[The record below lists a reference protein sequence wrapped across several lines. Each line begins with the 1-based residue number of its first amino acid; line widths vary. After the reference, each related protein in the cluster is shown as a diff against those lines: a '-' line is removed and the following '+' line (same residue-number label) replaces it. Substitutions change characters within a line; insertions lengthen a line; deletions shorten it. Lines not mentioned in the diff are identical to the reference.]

1 MLKCLEAL
9 SEGASDV
16 TFITHLS
23 NNNTTIVIF
32 GISNQ
37 RTPFFGVCLKQQMLT
52 ETFTDNFTTV
62 AQNLPFFYMFKIKT
76 FFLPKMSFG
85 DNLHS
90 TQLDI
95 FPRFSYICLYNFLY
109 NSHTISY
116 AISL

>member
-52 ETFTDNFTTV
+52 ETFTDNFTSTKLAIFLHV
-62 AQNLPFFYMFKIKT
+62 QNKDVCPAKNELW
-76 FFLPKMSFG
+76 
-85 DNLHS
+85 
-90 TQLDI
+90 
-95 FPRFSYICLYNFLY
+95 
-109 NSHTISY
+109 
-116 AISL
+116 

>member
-52 ETFTDNFTTV
+52 ETFTDNFTSTKLAIFLHEV
-62 AQNLPFFYMFKIKT
+62 MFKI
-76 FFLPKMSFG
+76 
-85 DNLHS
+85 NLVLS
-90 TQLDI
+90 APPPAADAPTT
-95 FPRFSYICLYNFLY
+95 PAAAPAAASPPAAA
-109 NSHTISY
+109 T
-116 AISL
+116 